1 MRSESILRRMKTHK
15 VLPRCFKPFF
25 WDVDFDKL
33 SIRKSRRFIIARL
46 MEHGDDVAVRF
57 LLKTYSQEEMAAVV
71 RQSRSLSQRSRNFW
85 KVLLDLEHEECI
97 LRSYPNPFGNY

>member
-1 MRSESILRRMKTHK
+1 MYFEFFLTCMETYKA
-15 VLPRCFKPFF
+15 LPRYCKPFF

-33 SIRKSRRFIIARL
+33 YIGKSWRFIIARL

-57 LLKTYSQEEMAAVV
+57 LLKTYSQEEMATVV
-71 RQSRSLSQRSRNFW
+71 RQSRSLSRRSRNFW

-97 LRSYPNPFGNY
+97 PRSYPNPFGNY